1 MKRLILFALILG
13 MTFEGYVGAQVM
25 EFSLKAAPDG
35 ISEIGL
41 VYSEYYRVQPA
52 VVVDLERKRLS
63 EDDMS
68 VLLFLSGMG
77 RVAPE
82 VILRRRL
89 AGDSWWMITE
99 RLRLDPM
106 KIYYVPVPEHVQPG
120 PPFGKAYGH
129 FKVKQRGKLTL
140 SDTLLKEHRIALD
153 DDDIRN
159 LVQLRLVSEYY
170 GYPPEE
176 IIKRRERGEQ
186 FGRMIRY
193 EHEKRHR
200 KKNLKEKMGGEKAD
214 KRHKKGHDHP
224 GNGGRQRQD

>member
-1 MKRLILFALILG
+1 MKRLVLSALMLG
-13 MTFEGYVGAQVM
+13 VLFEGHVGAQVM
-25 EFSLKAAPDG
+25 EFGLKAAPDG
-35 ISEIGL
+35 ISEIGF
-41 VYSEYYRVQPA
+41 VYSEYYHVQPT

-68 VLLFLSGMG
+68 VLLFLSGRG
-77 RVAPE
+77 RIAPE
-82 VILRRRL
+82 VILRWRL

-99 RLRLDPM
+99 RLKLDSE
-106 KIYYVPVPEHVQPG
+106 IYYVPVPEHVQPG

-129 FKVKQRGKLTL
+129 FKVKRRGKQTL
-140 SDTLLKEHRIALD
+140 SDTFLKERRIAFD

-193 EHEKRHR
+193 EHEKKHT
-200 KKNLKEKMGGEKAD
+200 KKNLKEKMKEEKAD

-224 GNGGRQRQD
+224 GKGGRQWQN